1 MKVVAINYS
10 GNVGKSTVCNTLLS
24 PRMNDAKVFR
34 IESIN
39 DSGMSGASEERKLRG
54 SQFSKLQDEILRLDD
69 AIVDVG
75 ASNIEEFMVLMN
87 QYDES
92 HVDFD
97 YFIVPVLASNKAVK
111 EAQDTI
117 KTILALKE
125 LGVEKDR
132 ILVLFNRL
140 DPKADF
146 DDECSIILNFHK
158 KDNSFILNRDAV
170 IENNELWVRLAQINK
185 SFEEILTDPTDY
197 RIAMKTEVNED
208 KRTRLVQLIAAQ
220 RAARG
225 IKKNMDAVF
234 NSMFPVMVN

>member
-39 DSGMSGASEERKLRG
+39 DSGMSGAIEERKLRG

-92 HVDFD
+92 HIDFD

-125 LGVEKDR
+125 LGVEKER

-197 RIAMKTEVNED
+197 RIAMKMEVNED

-234 NSMFPVMVN
+234 NSMFPTLG

>member
-1 MKVVAINYS
+1 MKAVAINYS
-10 GNVGKSTVCNTLLS
+10 GNVGKSTICNTLLS
-24 PRMNDAKVFR
+24 PRMNNAKIFR

-39 DSGMSGASEERKLRG
+39 DSGMSSATEERKLRG
-54 SQFSKLQDEILRLDD
+54 SQFAKLQDEILRLDD

-125 LGVEKDR
+125 LGVEKER

-146 DDECSIILNFHK
+146 DDECGIILNFHK
-158 KDNSFILNRDAV
+158 RNNSFILNRDAV

-197 RIAMKTEVNED
+197 RISLKTEANED

-225 IKKNMDAVF
+225 IKKNMDTVF
-234 NSMFPVMVN
+234 NSMFPSLG

>member
-1 MKVVAINYS
+1 MKVIAINYS
-10 GNVGKSTVCNTLLS
+10 GNVGKSTICNTLLS
-24 PRMNDAKVFR
+24 PRMNNAKVFR

-39 DSGMSGASEERKLRG
+39 DSGMSGATEERKLRG
-54 SQFSKLQDEILRLDD
+54 NQFSKLQDEILCLDD

-111 EAQDTI
+111 ETQDTI

-125 LGVEKDR
+125 LGVEKER

-140 DPKADF
+140 GPKADF
-146 DDECSIILNFHK
+146 DDECRIILNFHK
-158 KDNSFILNRDAV
+158 DDNSFILNRDAV
-170 IENNELWVRLAQINK
+170 IEDNELWVRLAQINK
-185 SFEEILTDPTDY
+185 SFEDILTDPTDY

-234 NSMFPVMVN
+234 NSMFPALG

>member
-1 MKVVAINYS
+1 MKAVAINYS
-10 GNVGKSTVCNTLLS
+10 GNVGKSTICNTLLS
-24 PRMNDAKVFR
+24 PRMNNAKIFR

-39 DSGMSGASEERKLRG
+39 DSGMSSATEERKLRG
-54 SQFSKLQDEILRLDD
+54 SQFAKLQDEILRLDD

-117 KTILALKE
+117 KTILALKA
-125 LGVEKDR
+125 LGVEKER

-146 DDECSIILNFHK
+146 DDECGIILNFHRK
-158 KDNSFILNRDAV
+158 NNSFILNRDAV

-197 RIAMKTEVNED
+197 RIALKTEVNED

-225 IKKNMDAVF
+225 IKKNMDSVF
-234 NSMFPVMVN
+234 NSMFPARD

>member
-1 MKVVAINYS
+1 MKAVAINYS
-10 GNVGKSTVCNTLLS
+10 GNVGKSTICNTLLS
-24 PRMNDAKVFR
+24 PRMNNAKIFR

-39 DSGMSGASEERKLRG
+39 DSGMSSATEERKLRG
-54 SQFSKLQDEILRLDD
+54 SQFSKLQDEILRMDD

-125 LGVEKDR
+125 LGVEKER

-146 DDECSIILNFHK
+146 DDECGIILNFHK

-197 RIAMKTEVNED
+197 RIALKTEVNED
-208 KRTRLVQLIAAQ
+208 KRTKLVQLIAAQ

-225 IKKNMDAVF
+225 IKKNMDSVF
-234 NSMFPVMVN
+234 NSMFPARD

>member
-39 DSGMSGASEERKLRG
+39 DSGMSGAIEERKLRG

-125 LGVEKDR
+125 LGVERER

-158 KDNSFILNRDAV
+158 KDNSFVLNRDAV
-170 IENNELWVRLAQINK
+170 IENNELWVRLAQINR
-185 SFEEILTDPTDY
+185 SFEEILTDPADY
-197 RIAMKTEVNED
+197 RIALKTEVNED

-234 NSMFPVMVN
+234 NSMFPVLG